1 MSLSQNIVFCRF
13 AHNQSGGKT
22 SNGRDSNILESRS
35 MEGELP
41 SYVADEIVR
50 ESFQGTL
57 LCVNEEQNSILV
69 CCLLFCLTL

>member
-1 MSLSQNIVFCRF
+1 
-13 AHNQSGGKT
+13 
-22 SNGRDSNILESRS
+22 